1 MERRSIPSQ
10 VPGTF
15 AVDNNGGNPLSIDYV
30 MVAGGGG
37 GGKRDNAGGGGAG
50 QYVEGSTTCPT
61 SPVTVTIGA
70 GGAHGQPSSKGS
82 DGGYTRLTG
91 ALTVSATAGGGGG
104 YAGEPGGSGGGGG
117 YQSEP
122 GGNAS
127 PGVGGYPGGS
137 GTSGSGP
144 AYSSRWW
151 WRCRSVLELMAPML
165 KQEMVDWEDKFQQYS
180 EILIQE

>member
-1 MERRSIPSQ
+1 
-10 VPGTF
+10 
-15 AVDNNGGNPLSIDYV
+15 
-30 MVAGGGG
+30 MVAGGAG

-127 PGVGGYPGGS
+127 PGVGGYLVDPVHLVQVLLMVQVVVAV
-137 GTSGSGP
+137 P
-144 AYSSRWW
+144 A
-151 WRCRSVLELMAPML
+151 VLELMAPML
-165 KQEMVDWEDKFQQYS
+165 KAGNGGLGRQVPAIFRDPNSRVGHPGTKNIDSCQSYKLMKLSIRKTPVQ
-180 EILIQE
+180 